1 MNAYEILR
9 HGGRSAMSFSTL
21 IWPLGYNKL
30 WILTWTNPDGRICTE
45 TMGPTVTKKE
55 YIETL
60 SVEQLRELLDT
71 FTDMLINQDEL
82 NYLGEDEEDE
92 EVGFFSPNSGSS
104 YIE

>member
-1 MNAYEILR
+1 MNAYILR
-9 HGGRSAMSFSTL
+9 H
-21 IWPLGYNKL
+21 NKL

-45 TMGPTVTKKE
+45 KMGQTVTKKE

-71 FTDMLINQDEL
+71 FTKILIDQDEL
-82 NYLGEDEEDE
+82 NYFGEDEEDE
-92 EVGFFSPNSGSS
+92 EVGFFCPNSGSS

>member
-1 MNAYEILR
+1 MNDYEILR
-9 HGGRSAMSFSTL
+9 HNMSFSTL

-92 EVGFFSPNSGSS
+92 EIGFFCPNSGSS

>member
-1 MNAYEILR
+1 MNDYEILR
-9 HGGRSAMSFSTL
+9 HNMSFSTL

-71 FTDMLINQDEL
+71 FTDMLIDQDEL
-82 NYLGEDEEDE
+82 NYFGEDE

>member
-1 MNAYEILR
+1 M
-9 HGGRSAMSFSTL
+9 T
-21 IWPLGYNKL
+21 
-30 WILTWTNPDGRICTE
+30 
-45 TMGPTVTKKE
+45 TKQE
-55 YIETL
+55 YIESLTTK
-60 SVEQLRELLDT
+60 QLRELLDT

>member
-9 HGGRSAMSFSTL
+9 H
-21 IWPLGYNKL
+21 NKL

-71 FTDMLINQDEL
+71 FTNMLIDQDEL
-82 NYLGEDEEDE
+82 NYFGEDEEDE
-92 EVGFFSPNSGSS
+92 EIGFFCPNSGSS
-104 YIE
+104 YTE

>member
-1 MNAYEILR
+1 MNTYEILR
-9 HGGRSAMSFSTL
+9 HNR
-21 IWPLGYNKL
+21 L

-82 NYLGEDEEDE
+82 NYFGEDEE
-92 EVGFFSPNSGSS
+92 VCFFCPNSGSS

>member
-1 MNAYEILR
+1 
-9 HGGRSAMSFSTL
+9 
-21 IWPLGYNKL
+21 
-30 WILTWTNPDGRICTE
+30 
-45 TMGPTVTKKE
+45 MGPTVTKKE